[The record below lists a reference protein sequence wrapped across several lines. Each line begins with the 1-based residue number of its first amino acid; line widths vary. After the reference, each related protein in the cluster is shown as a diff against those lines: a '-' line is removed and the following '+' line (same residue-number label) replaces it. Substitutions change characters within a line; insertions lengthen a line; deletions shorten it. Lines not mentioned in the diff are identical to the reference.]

1 MQFSYLNSLNSNKM
15 KEFVDQI
22 MPQILSLQNLVKS
35 QLPALEVELNFLINT
50 SSHDGH
56 RIELLLDNLLN
67 FMLLGVG
74 EAQFVQLLEYYKT
87 VDAEGAADYWR
98 YYEEMLAEE

>member
-1 MQFSYLNSLNSNKM
+1 M

-50 SSHDGH
+50 RSQDGH
-56 RIELLLDNLLN
+56 RIEHLLDNFLN

-74 EAQFVQLLEYYKT
+74 EAEFIQLLEYYKT

>member
-1 MQFSYLNSLNSNKM
+1 M
-15 KEFVDQI
+15 KEFIDQI
-22 MPQILSLQNLVKS
+22 MPQILSLQNLAKS
-35 QLPALEVELNFLINT
+35 QLPTLEAELNFLVNPH
-50 SSHDGH
+50 SHDGH
-56 RIELLLDNLLN
+56 RIELLLDNFLN

-74 EAQFVQLLEYYKT
+74 EAEFIQLLEYYKT